1 MSGSYKKDKEWSH
14 PLKVVSSYQVKEL
27 RKVTYN
33 ALEREWCNSNLKS
46 EKDSETLKSQGRS
59 SDMLNRKTIEVWIG
73 KNGEKNIR
81 GQFQLVSKDPQSW
94 VHN

>member
-33 ALEREWCNSNLKS
+33 ALEREWFNSNLKS
-46 EKDSETLKSQGRS
+46 EKDSETLK
-59 SDMLNRKTIEVWIG
+59 
-73 KNGEKNIR
+73 
-81 GQFQLVSKDPQSW
+81 
-94 VHN
+94 